1 MTSVIISDASTV
13 EIPVLD
19 RAFELSELED
29 KMVRWI
35 QSRLIVG
42 GYLEANQVD
51 GIPGPK
57 THKALA
63 DFKAALW
70 LEYPSLVGT
79 STISALAELG
89 ERQGVTEQ
97 PENLNQQVNPSAGRR
112 EGRSAELPLVG
123 LVFEHEYIVPGV
135 PLTWGEMTK
144 GLSPQ
149 RLPNAEARNA
159 GSDAAAKEHVRN
171 LQELARVFGRVRATF
186 GSPIAINSG
195 YRPAALRI
203 GKPNSQHIYGKAM
216 DICPLNRDFRR
227 LLAIIK
233 QERSIKGIGL
243 GQDRRFLHIDTRSGN
258 RVVFPY

>member
-42 GYLEANQVD
+42 GYLEANQAD
-51 GIPGPK
+51 GVPGPK

-63 DFKAALW
+63 DFKATLW

-79 STISALAELG
+79 STISSLAELG
-89 ERQGVTEQ
+89 ERQEETEQ
-97 PENLNQQVNPSAGRR
+97 PEGLNQHVNPSAGKR
-112 EGRSAELPLVG
+112 EGRSAELPVVG

-144 GLSPQ
+144 GLSKQ
-149 RLPNAEARNA
+149 RLPNAEAINA

-171 LQELARVFGRVRATF
+171 LQELARAFGRVRATF
-186 GSPIAINSG
+186 GSPIAVTSG
-195 YRPAALRI
+195 YRPAALKI
-203 GKPNSQHIYGKAM
+203 GVPSSLHIVGKAM
-216 DICPLNRDFRR
+216 DIYPLNGDFRR
-227 LLAIIK
+227 LMAIIK
-233 QERSIKGIGL
+233 QERLIKGIGA
-243 GQDRRFLHIDTRSGN
+243 GQHKGFLHIDTRSGN